1 MSLFISYSTNFPISD
16 SLEEKLN
23 KALSYIFK
31 EEGITD
37 SSINLK
43 ILTDEDIKELN
54 KKFRNK
60 NTTTNV
66 LSFSNEDVSKSITG
80 NLGDIAI
87 SYEFVKRESKEHKKN
102 FDDHMIHMLIHGV
115 YHILGFDH
123 ESNTM
128 AEVMENKE
136 IKLLEKLNIRNP
148 YSIYEQKK

>member
-16 SLEEKLN
+16 SLEEKLD

-43 ILTDEDIKELN
+43 ILTDDDIKELN

-102 FDDHMIHMLIHGV
+102 FDDHMIHMLVHGV

-123 ESNTM
+123 ENDEM
-128 AEVMENKE
+128 ADMME
-136 IKLLEKLNIRNP
+136 IKEVKLLKKLDIKNP
-148 YSIYEQKK
+148 Y

>member
-66 LSFSNEDVSKSITG
+66 LSFPNEDVSKSITG

-87 SYEFVKRESKEHKKN
+87 SYEFVKKESKEQKKI
-102 FDDHMIHMLIHGV
+102 FDDHMIHMLVHGV

-123 ESNTM
+123 ENDEM
-128 AEVMENKE
+128 ADIME
-136 IKLLEKLNIRNP
+136 IKEVKLLKKLDIKNP
-148 YSIYEQKK
+148 Y

>member
-54 KKFRNK
+54 RKFRNK

-87 SYEFVKRESKEHKKN
+87 SYEFVERESKEHKKN
-102 FDDHMIHMLIHGV
+102 FDDHMIHMLVHGV

-123 ESNTM
+123 ENDEM
-128 AEVMENKE
+128 ADIME
-136 IKLLEKLNIRNP
+136 IKEVKLLKKLDIKNP
-148 YSIYEQKK
+148 Y

>member
-1 MSLFISYSTNFPISD
+1 MSLFISYSTNLPISD
-16 SLEEKLN
+16 SLEKKLN

-37 SSINLK
+37 CSINLK

-87 SYEFVKRESKEHKKN
+87 SYEFVKRESKKHKKN
-102 FDDHMIHMLIHGV
+102 FDDHMIHMLVHGV

-123 ESNTM
+123 ENDEM
-128 AEVMENKE
+128 ADIME
-136 IKLLEKLNIRNP
+136 IKEVKLLKKLNIKNP
-148 YSIYEQKK
+148 Y

>member
-43 ILTDEDIKELN
+43 ILTDDDIKELN

-102 FDDHMIHMLIHGV
+102 FDDHMIHMLVHGV

-123 ESNTM
+123 ENDEM
-128 AEVMENKE
+128 ADIME
-136 IKLLEKLNIRNP
+136 IKEVKLLKKLDIKNP
-148 YSIYEQKK
+148 Y

>member
-1 MSLFISYSTNFPISD
+1 VSLFISYSTNFPISD

-66 LSFSNEDVSKSITG
+66 LSFSNEDISKSITG

-102 FDDHMIHMLIHGV
+102 FDDHMIHMLVHGV

-123 ESNTM
+123 ENDEM
-128 AEVMENKE
+128 ADIMETKE
-136 IKLLEKLNIRNP
+136 AKLLKKLDIKNP
-148 YSIYEQKK
+148 Y